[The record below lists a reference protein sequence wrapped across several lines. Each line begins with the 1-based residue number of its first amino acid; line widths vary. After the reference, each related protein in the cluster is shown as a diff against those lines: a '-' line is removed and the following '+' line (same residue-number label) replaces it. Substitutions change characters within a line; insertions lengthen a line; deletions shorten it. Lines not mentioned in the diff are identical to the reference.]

1 MFKLVVKYKLR
12 ASVLRA
18 VELEMLDGY
27 SRVDDLIMEAA
38 IRESK
43 ENIDQLMQDE
53 NFISLRYQTL
63 ALAAS

>member
-43 ENIDQLMQDE
+43 ENIDQLMKDE